1 MLTCNESNTVA
12 NLGKPGRR
20 VDCRIKSGNND
31 MKKVLAAHQP
41 AKLRQ

>member
-20 VDCRIKSGNND
+20 VDYRIKSGNND